1 MKIFGLLLALT
12 AAGAWL
18 GQDAQQDMVRP
29 KTQEVFDLA
38 RLVAQGEQADR
49 YWTTFLDRATM
60 QCGVYHLPAGAE
72 DPQGAH
78 ELDEVY
84 VVMKGKAK
92 LVAGGEEFD
101 AGPGS
106 IFFVERKIDHR
117 FFDIDEDLTVV
128 VFFPKMR
135 DEDR

>member
-1 MKIFGLLLALT
+1 MKIPALLLSLT

-18 GQDAQQDMVRP
+18 GQDAQEDMVSP
-29 KTQEVFDLA
+29 KTHEAFDLA
-38 RLVAQGEQADR
+38 RLVAQGEQANR
-49 YWTTFLDRATM
+49 YWTTFLDRPTM
-60 QCGVYHLPAGAE
+60 HCGVYHLPAGTE

-84 VVMKGKAK
+84 VVMKGRGK
-92 LVAGGEEFD
+92 LLADGEELE

-117 FFDIDEDLTVV
+117 FFDIEEDLTVV